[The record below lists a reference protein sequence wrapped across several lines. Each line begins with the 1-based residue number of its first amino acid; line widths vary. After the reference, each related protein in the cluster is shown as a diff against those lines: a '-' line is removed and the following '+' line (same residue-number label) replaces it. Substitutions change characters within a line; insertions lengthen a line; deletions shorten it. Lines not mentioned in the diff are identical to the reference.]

1 MEKLVFKIN
10 REIICFKKKKALEY
24 LYNILQIILG

>member
-10 REIICFKKKKALEY
+10 GEIICLKKKALKY
-24 LYNILQIILG
+24 LDNILQIILG